1 MGFGSIFSREGHIS
15 VAIIGRGAGHSA
27 RRSGARFRHV
37 LGSQG
42 YAISEAPNAKTAI
55 ELVETEK
62 PDLILLDP
70 ACPAWAV
77 TNCCANGGT
86 TAWMFPSSSFPAAS
100 RPGAHVAHRENAHN

>member
-62 PDLILLDP
+62 PDLILLDLGLP
-70 ACPAWAV
+70 GM
-77 TNCCANGGT
+77 GGHELLRKWRDDGLDVPVVILSSRV
-86 TAWMFPSSSFPAAS
+86 TAWRARRAS
-100 RPGAHVAHRENAHN
+100 REPA